1 MRGASSSC
9 SFALAVGWGAQNGYE
24 CIWASEDT
32 AVDGLIQG
40 LYCLGDCRASE
51 LAHKRE
57 TYEPTSITGGAFFM
71 ARLCAKSPTSY
82 EPKLSI
88 SPRCVPR
95 KIVCRS
101 PLGPMPIASA
111 GGRRVLG
118 PAQQS
123 AALEMAWKWGGYLI
137 FYSGY
142 QTLSF
147 FLGQK
152 QLGHTLWNFTALLAE
167 VVVLGDRGLEFSGH
181 VDDLGI
187 ISSLRRLGLSKY
199 TKLQWLVITLMA
211 LFGGVPGLPFPF
223 PCSFLTSVW
232 PHFF

>member
-1 MRGASSSC
+1 
-9 SFALAVGWGAQNGYE
+9 
-24 CIWASEDT
+24 
-32 AVDGLIQG
+32 
-40 LYCLGDCRASE
+40 
-51 LAHKRE
+51 
-57 TYEPTSITGGAFFM
+57 M
-71 ARLCAKSPTSY
+71 ARLWAKSPTSY

-95 KIVCRS
+95 KIGCRS
-101 PLGPMPIASA
+101 PLGPMSVASA

-118 PAQQS
+118 PVQQS
-123 AALEMAWKWGGYLI
+123 AALEMAWKWVGYLI

-142 QTLSF
+142 QTLF

-187 ISSLRRLGLSKY
+187 ISSLSHLGLSKY

-211 LFGGVPGLPFPF
+211 LFGARSAISISMFQPCLIWLVKSKFQGFPLNFAFNHSIEPRTCPLNKSDPGCDIMQL
-223 PCSFLTSVW
+223 
-232 PHFF
+232 PHFSANSLFNSCLKSPFYHILSIFVG